1 MSALA
6 VIVIA
11 LEMVAAAA
19 FFLWAQGSGKG
30 FAFHSPWFLLLLV
43 PAFACVVLAIAGR
56 RVPMFSY
63 SYTGFTGGLP
73 QSLAETLRPAVLFLA
88 GVGLCFVILAAARPQ
103 SDDPAG
109 ADYSEGIDIV
119 FTLDISGSME
129 AADFKPNNR
138 LFVAKEV
145 LAEVIQE
152 RKSDR
157 IGLVVFSGEAY
168 TQVPL
173 TLDYNVLINL
183 LADVRT
189 GVIADG
195 TAIGDALG
203 TAINRLRDQT
213 SKTRVIILLTDG
225 DNNAGSL
232 PPLEAATIAQELGM
246 QIYTILIGKDGP
258 VPFPAGRDLFGK
270 TVYNQVNVPI
280 NPALLEEI
288 AKKTNA
294 LYFRAEDRESLRRT
308 LRSALDHQ
316 EKTRFE
322 EAGTAPRR
330 ELFVP
335 FLIFGLLALFI
346 ERLLRWTRY
355 AEALE

>member
-1 MSALA
+1 MSALST
-6 VIVIA
+6 VLILLQGV
-11 LEMVAAAA
+11 VASA
-19 FFLWAQGSGKG
+19 FFVWAQGTGRNFG
-30 FAFHSPWFLLLLV
+30 FHTPWLLLLLL
-43 PAFACVVLAIAGR
+43 PVLAYVALEIAGR
-56 RVPMFSY
+56 RTPMLSF
-63 SYTGFTGGLP
+63 SYTGFAGGLP
-73 QSLAETLRPAVLFLA
+73 QSLPEALRPAVLFSAGLGLA
-88 GVGLCFVILAAARPQ
+88 FVIMAAARPQ
-103 SDDPAG
+103 SEDAAG
-109 ADYSEGIDIV
+109 NDYSEGIDII
-119 FTLDISGSME
+119 FALDISGSME

-138 LFVAKEV
+138 MFVAKEV

-157 IGLVVFSGEAY
+157 IGLVVFAGEAY

-173 TLDYNVLINL
+173 TLDYNVIVNL
-183 LADVRT
+183 LQDVRT
-189 GVIADG
+189 GVIQDG

-203 TAINRLRDQT
+203 TAVNRLREQT

-232 PPLEAATIAQELGM
+232 PPLEAATIAQELGI

-258 VPFPAGRDLFGK
+258 VPFPAGRDIFGK
-270 TVYNQVNVPI
+270 IAYRDVNVPI

-294 LYFRAEDRESLRRT
+294 LYFRAEDRDALRRT

-330 ELFVP
+330 ELFIP
-335 FLIFGLLALFI
+335 FLLFGLALVLL
-346 ERLLRWTRY
+346 ERVLRWTRF
-355 AEALE
+355 AEAFE

>member
-1 MSALA
+1 MSALST
-6 VIVIA
+6 IVIA
-11 LEMVAAAA
+11 LQGVAAAA
-19 FFLWAQGSGKG
+19 FFVWAQGSGRN
-30 FAFHSPWFLLLLV
+30 FAFQTPWFLLLLL
-43 PAFACVVLAIAGR
+43 PTFVVSFLTIAGR
-56 RVPMFSY
+56 RTPMLSY
-63 SYTGFTGGLP
+63 SYTGFAGGLP
-73 QSLAETLRPAVLFLA
+73 QSLPETLRPAVLFMQTL
-88 GVGLCFVILAAARPQ
+88 GLIFVITAAARPQ
-103 SDDPAG
+103 SEDPSG
-109 ADYSEGIDIV
+109 SDYTEGIDII
-119 FTLDISGSME
+119 FALDISGSME
-129 AADFKPNNR
+129 AADFKPSNR
-138 LFVAKEV
+138 LTVAKEV

-157 IGLVVFSGEAY
+157 IGLVVFAGEAY

-189 GVIADG
+189 GVIQDG

-203 TAINRLRDQT
+203 TSINRLREQT
-213 SKTRVIILLTDG
+213 SKTRVVVLLTDG

-232 PPLEAATIAQELGM
+232 PPLEAASIAQELGM

-258 VPFPAGRDLFGK
+258 VPFPAGKDLFGK
-270 TVYNQVNVPI
+270 TVYNQVKVPI

-288 AKKTNA
+288 ASKTNA
-294 LYFRAEDRESLRRT
+294 LSFRAEDRDSLRNT
-308 LRSALDHQ
+308 LRGALDHQ

-322 EAGTAPRR
+322 ETGTAPKR

-335 FLIFGLLALFI
+335 FLLFGLFFLLV
-346 ERLLRWTRY
+346 ERVLRWTRF